1 MKYAKNQLLKYRQ
14 SPLIIEET
22 LNLEEQAKSR
32 FSETVLALSPLEVT
46 GSINYLDNDDI
57 TLDVNVLG
65 NITVPSSR
73 SLNPVVV
80 PINLAFSELYIEDE
94 SRLKDFEE
102 TEAVFVL
109 ENDSLNVDDAIL
121 DNIIATLPLQIL
133 TPEEETGDN
142 LPSGK
147 DWHVIS
153 QEAYENE
160 KMIEDEP
167 KIDPRLSKLD
177 DFFQRMRKHL
187 QELNKCSKIKGSNTN
202 RLGFCRFKTLRTK
215 NE

>member
-22 LNLEEQAKSR
+22 LNLEEQAKGR

-73 SLNPVVV
+73 SLDPVVV

-94 SRLKDFEE
+94 SRLKD
-102 TEAVFVL
+102 L
-109 ENDSLNVDDAIL
+109 
-121 DNIIATLPLQIL
+121 
-133 TPEEETGDN
+133 
-142 LPSGK
+142 K
-147 DWHVIS
+147 
-153 QEAYENE
+153 
-160 KMIEDEP
+160 K
-167 KIDPRLSKLD
+167 PRLFLYL
-177 DFFQRMRKHL
+177 RM
-187 QELNKCSKIKGSNTN
+187 IP
-202 RLGFCRFKTLRTK
+202 
-215 NE
+215 